1 MWGHPISH
9 VLDVSSSR
17 TLALASFLGT
27 DLARRRAAMRGGVRC
42 CCTQQSETPQ
52 TVASRLGSYGPP
64 HSTLRFACPVLIW
77 EPWLHLHLIGPC
89 SHLPPESDSLGSCS
103 ICHPK
108 VAALAL
114 VASATRKWQP
124 WLLLGADLS
133 WQLFGP
139 RILLCF

>member
-1 MWGHPISH
+1 MFLHTTVLGQPPPKSAAVVRVPLMTVVMATLATAKLHISH
-9 VLDVSSSR
+9 
-17 TLALASFLGT
+17 
-27 DLARRRAAMRGGVRC
+27 GGPTVRF
-42 CCTQQSETPQ
+42 
-52 TVASRLGSYGPP
+52 V
-64 HSTLRFACPVLIW
+64 CPVLNW

-114 VASATRKWQP
+114 VASATQKWQP
-124 WLLLGADLS
+124 WLLLGTDLS

-139 RILLCF
+139 RILILSSTETGNLIGTARPL